1 MTHVIAFDALGTLFD
16 LGELEQRISRP
27 LHLAAAATLAGDWVP
42 FDQLLESVDDELS
55 QQLKSIDAFVDA
67 LPALEQV
74 AEQGDT
80 AWVLTNGTKPAT
92 ERLLRQSELHGLVDE
107 VHSVEEVRKYKP
119 HRSVY
124 ELLPRGATLIA
135 AHHWDVLGARNA
147 GYEAVWVNRKQE
159 KWPFA
164 SGAPPEAPELVT
176 ATRR

>member
-1 MTHVIAFDALGTLFD
+1 
-16 LGELEQRISRP
+16 
-27 LHLAAAATLAGDWVP
+27 
-42 FDQLLESVDDELS
+42 
-55 QQLKSIDAFVDA
+55 
-67 LPALEQV
+67 
-74 AEQGDT
+74 
-80 AWVLTNGTKPAT
+80 
-92 ERLLRQSELHGLVDE
+92 
-107 VHSVEEVRKYKP
+107 
-119 HRSVY
+119 VY